1 MALSA
6 RETRLRVATDIDLKR
21 RIRGQRGSL
30 RRAFSTPWQLHALN
44 RRRDHAFP
52 GTGMNRQLE
61 FWSARLCCAALAFAI
76 SASIAIAQT
85 GRSVGDSAPVIR
97 SQSAQEAASVSGI
110 ALPPASL
117 GSDATGPSLS
127 AGGIGLAATANSN
140 HQTAT
145 TDRPA
150 TPLAPRSSL
159 GLVDRGS
166 AGNAD
171 DQSGGFGSI
180 LIALG
185 FVIVLMLGVA
195 KVVQR
200 RNPFAVTGV
209 PREAI
214 DVLGRRTVD
223 PRNSIYIVRVGPKIL
238 LLGNSANGLTTLS
251 EIDDP
256 IEVAALSNQ
265 CRAASESPPTD
276 LITWFKGLIGRRS
289 TRGEVRSF
297 EDRFGERL
305 VTDAQNGEAGTVTSV
320 EVGRRQEARRV

>member
-1 MALSA
+1 
-6 RETRLRVATDIDLKR
+6 
-21 RIRGQRGSL
+21 
-30 RRAFSTPWQLHALN
+30 
-44 RRRDHAFP
+44 
-52 GTGMNRQLE
+52 MNRELE
-61 FWSARLCCAALAFAI
+61 FWSARLCCAVIAVAVSAGIACAQAGVPFDNASSDGPGQPDGSDRAVTTALYQL
-76 SASIAIAQT
+76 S
-85 GRSVGDSAPVIR
+85 
-97 SQSAQEAASVSGI
+97 QEAAD
-110 ALPPASL
+110 L
-117 GSDATGPSLS
+117 SDSS
-127 AGGIGLAATANSN
+127 SRIGLASAANDTPRSSSS
-140 HQTAT
+140 QRTS
-145 TDRPA
+145 

-159 GLVDRGS
+159 GIPDAGSNEAAADRS
-166 AGNAD
+166 
-171 DQSGGFGSI
+171 SGFGSI
-180 LIALG
+180 LVALG

-265 CRAASESPPTD
+265 CRAASETPPTD
-276 LITWFKGLIGRRS
+276 LIAWFKGLIGRQS

-305 VTDAQNGEAGTVTSV
+305 VTDAQQGDAGTVTSV

>member
-1 MALSA
+1 
-6 RETRLRVATDIDLKR
+6 
-21 RIRGQRGSL
+21 
-30 RRAFSTPWQLHALN
+30 
-44 RRRDHAFP
+44 
-52 GTGMNRQLE
+52 MNRELK
-61 FWSARLCCAALAFAI
+61 FWSTRLCCAVIAVAVSAGIACAQDSVPFNNASSDGPGHPDGGNRAVTTALYQF
-76 SASIAIAQT
+76 
-85 GRSVGDSAPVIR
+85 P
-97 SQSAQEAASVSGI
+97 QEAAEQS
-110 ALPPASL
+110 AS
-117 GSDATGPSLS
+117 SS
-127 AGGIGLAATANSN
+127 GIGLASAANDTPGSN
-140 HQTAT
+140 SAQRTS
-145 TDRPA
+145 

-159 GLVDRGS
+159 GIPDAGS
-166 AGNAD
+166 DETAAGR
-171 DQSGGFGSI
+171 SGGFGSI
-180 LIALG
+180 LVALG

-265 CRAASESPPTD
+265 CRAASETPPTD
-276 LITWFKGLIGRRS
+276 LITWFKGLIGRRK

-305 VTDAQNGEAGTVTSV
+305 MTDAQQGETGTVTSV
-320 EVGRRQEARRV
+320 DVGRRQEARRV

>member
-1 MALSA
+1 
-6 RETRLRVATDIDLKR
+6 
-21 RIRGQRGSL
+21 
-30 RRAFSTPWQLHALN
+30 
-44 RRRDHAFP
+44 
-52 GTGMNRQLE
+52 MNRQSE
-61 FWSARLCCAALAFAI
+61 FWSARLCCAAVAFAI
-76 SASIAIAQT
+76 SASVAIAQT
-85 GRSVGDSAPVIR
+85 GISVGESGSTSRGQSGQETGSA
-97 SQSAQEAASVSGI
+97 SGI
-110 ALPPASL
+110 ALPPAALIAESTEHSL
-117 GSDATGPSLS
+117 PSGS
-127 AGGIGLAATANSN
+127 IGLAATANDNQRTS
-140 HQTAT
+140 T
-145 TDRPA
+145 TDRPS

-159 GLVDRGS
+159 GLPDRDL
-166 AGNAD
+166 AGNPEN
-171 DQSGGFGSI
+171 QSGGFGSI

-251 EIDDP
+251 EIEDP
-256 IEVAALSNQ
+256 IEVAALANQ
-265 CRAASESPPTD
+265 CRAASETPPTD
-276 LITWFKGLIGRRS
+276 LVAWFKSLWTRRS
-289 TRGEVRSF
+289 SKGEVRSF